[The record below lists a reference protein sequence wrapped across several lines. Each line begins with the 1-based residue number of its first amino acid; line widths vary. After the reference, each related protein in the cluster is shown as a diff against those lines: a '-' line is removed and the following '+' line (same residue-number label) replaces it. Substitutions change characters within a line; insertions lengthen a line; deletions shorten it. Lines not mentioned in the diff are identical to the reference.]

1 MKLREQAYD
10 AFTQHLLDR
19 KLTPGQLL
27 SQRELAEMTEMSL
40 GAIREMIP
48 RLEAEGLVTTIA
60 QRGLQVADIDLKM
73 IHDAFAVREVV
84 ETAALREFV
93 ASATDRAIVAFET
106 EIDGFKEEALKGVT
120 PELLAKAQKADW
132 GFHDA
137 LVKEMDN
144 RIMWEIHRVNSIRIR
159 MVLGARIGL
168 SANRL
173 PIALDEHLKIIQA
186 MRKRDVEASVASLHD
201 HLSSS
206 RQRALMADFTAE

>member
-27 SQRELAEMTEMSL
+27 SQRELAEMTSMSL

-73 IHDAFAVREVV
+73 IHDSFAVREVV
-84 ETAALREFV
+84 ELAALRHFV
-93 ASATDRAIVAFET
+93 TTATDSEIMAFET
-106 EIDGFKEEALKGVT
+106 EIEDFKARAKRGVSSKLLKEA
-120 PELLAKAQKADW
+120 QQADW
-132 GFHDA
+132 AFHDA
-137 LVKEMDN
+137 LVRSMDN

-186 MRKRDVEASVASLHD
+186 MKRRDIESSAQALHD
-201 HLSSS
+201 HLMSS
-206 RQRALMADFTAE
+206 RQRALMADFSAD

>member
-10 AFTQHLLDR
+10 AFTQHLLER
-19 KLTPGQLL
+19 KLMPGQLL
-27 SQRELAEMTEMSL
+27 SQRELAEMTSMSL

-73 IHDAFAVREVV
+73 IHDSFTVREIV
-84 ETAALREFV
+84 ETAALRHYIAT
-93 ASATDRAIVAFET
+93 ASDRAIAAFET
-106 EIDGFKEEALKGVT
+106 EIEDFKTRARHGMSAQ
-120 PELLAKAQKADW
+120 LLAEAQKADW
-132 GFHDA
+132 KFHDA
-137 LVKEMDN
+137 LVKAMDN

-173 PIALDEHLKIIQA
+173 PIALDEHLKIIKA
-186 MRKRDVEASVASLHD
+186 MRQRDVEASVAALHD
-201 HLSSS
+201 HLASS
-206 RQRALMADFTAE
+206 RQRALMADFTTD

>member
-10 AFTQHLLDR
+10 AFTRHLLDR
-19 KLTPGQLL
+19 RLSPGQLL
-27 SQRELAEMTEMSL
+27 SQRELAEMTSMSL

-73 IHDAFAVREVV
+73 IHDAFAVREIV
-84 ETAALREFV
+84 ETSALRHYV
-93 ASATDRAIVAFET
+93 ATATDGAIKAFET
-106 EIDGFKEEALKGVT
+106 EIDDFKARAGDGVSD
-120 PELLAKAQKADW
+120 ELLQQAQKADW
-132 GFHDA
+132 AFHDA
-137 LVKEMDN
+137 LVKAMDN

-173 PIALDEHLKIIQA
+173 PIALDEHLKIIRA
-186 MRKRDVEASVASLHD
+186 MRRRDVDASVAALHD
-201 HLSSS
+201 HLASS
-206 RQRALMADFTAE
+206 RQRALMADFAPD